1 MVTASNEYE
10 RLYLEFFATLSGGD
24 LEKIR
29 ATFHDDAVW
38 QVQVKGILGEGAH
51 RGKKAIVDEFLA
63 PVRGLFKPG
72 DPKVTVTA
80 MASRGALVIGES
92 VSRGT
97 FVDGRSLREPVRLRH
112 RVQGRQGASPARVH
126 GQPVHRQA
134 AGVGEMKSTTDTPS
148 GMDASRLQHLMAVM
162 KDDIERD
169 RYFGGVIAIGR
180 HGQLA
185 LHEPLAMRTRRARVP
200 SGRTPCSAS
209 SPRPRRSR

>member
-80 MASRGALVIGES
+80 ES

-97 FVDGRSLREPVRLRH
+97 FVDGRPYENLYVFAIEFKDGKVHLLREY
-112 RVQGRQGASPARVH
+112 
-126 GQPVHRQA
+126 
-134 AGVGEMKSTTDTPS
+134 
-148 GMDASRLQHLMAVM
+148 MDSLYTARLQGLV
-162 KDDIERD
+162 K
-169 RYFGGVIAIGR
+169 
-180 HGQLA
+180 
-185 LHEPLAMRTRRARVP
+185 
-200 SGRTPCSAS
+200 
-209 SPRPRRSR
+209 

>member
-51 RGKKAIVDEFLA
+51 RGKTAIVDEFLA

-80 MASRGALVIGES
+80 MASRDALVIGES

-97 FVDGRSLREPVRLRH
+97 FVDGRPYENLYVFAIEFKDGKVHLLREY
-112 RVQGRQGASPARVH
+112 
-126 GQPVHRQA
+126 
-134 AGVGEMKSTTDTPS
+134 
-148 GMDASRLQHLMAVM
+148 MDSLYTARLQGLV
-162 KDDIERD
+162 K
-169 RYFGGVIAIGR
+169 
-180 HGQLA
+180 
-185 LHEPLAMRTRRARVP
+185 
-200 SGRTPCSAS
+200 
-209 SPRPRRSR
+209 